1 MLKFGEKIVKLRI
14 PILILSVL
22 LLIPAALG
30 YFNTRVNY
38 DVLYYLPD
46 DIDTMQGQDILMD
59 EFGKGAYALFVCE
72 GMEYK
77 DVAALKSGLE
87 EVDHVADVI
96 WYDSV
101 ADLSVP
107 VEVLPDSI
115 REVFQ
120 SEDGDATLMAIFFD
134 TTTSADE
141 TMEAIEDI
149 RILSGEHCFLSSMS
163 AIVTDTKEL
172 VEQEM
177 PAYVVIAVLLC
188 CLVLAITMDS
198 FCSDCP

>member
-77 DVAALKSGLE
+77 DVAALKSDLE

-120 SEDGDATLMAIFFD
+120 SEDGDATPDGNFL
-134 TTTSADE
+134 
-141 TMEAIEDI
+141 
-149 RILSGEHCFLSSMS
+149 RHHHLSG
-163 AIVTDTKEL
+163 
-172 VEQEM
+172 
-177 PAYVVIAVLLC
+177 
-188 CLVLAITMDS
+188 
-198 FCSDCP
+198 

>member
-22 LLIPAALG
+22 LLIPAAIG
-30 YFNTRVNY
+30 FFNTRINY
-38 DVLYYLPD
+38 DILYYLPD

-77 DVAALKSGLE
+77 DVASLKADLE
-87 EVDHVADVI
+87 QVDHVEDVI

-115 REVFQ
+115 REVFN
-120 SEDGDATLMAIFFD
+120 SADGDATLMAIFFD

-141 TMEAIEDI
+141 TMDAIAAI
-149 RILSGEHCFLSSMS
+149 RTPVSYTHLTLPTNS
-163 AIVTDTKEL
+163 L
-172 VEQEM
+172 V
-177 PAYVVIAVLLC
+177 
-188 CLVLAITMDS
+188 
-198 FCSDCP
+198 